1 MSKSLMSIAM
11 CIEHLA
17 AHFEKMDVYDRK
29 DCIMYLD
36 RLTRDPLSYPKVIGP
51 IVILANWPIKASQVG
66 ETAQIYQFARP
77 ARTRCNTAS
86 KSAEVTA

>member
-1 MSKSLMSIAM
+1 MSALMPLTT

-17 AHFEKMDVYDRK
+17 RHFEKMDVDDRK
-29 DCIMYLD
+29 DSIMFLD

-51 IVILANWPIKASQVG
+51 IVILANWPIKAPQVS

-77 ARTRCNTAS
+77 ARTRRKAANKPT
-86 KSAEVTA
+86 EVTA